1 MTAEEEKNVGQE
13 PVSTEGEDVTLKK
26 DGGVLKVI
34 KKEGSG
40 TETPMTGDKVFVHY
54 TGELLD
60 GTVFDSSRDRND
72 KFSFELG
79 KGQVI
84 QAWDIAVATMK
95 IGEVCQITC
104 KPEYAY
110 GASGS
115 PPKIPPNATL
125 IFEIE
130 LFDFKGE
137 DLTDDENGGIIRRI
151 RKKGES
157 YAKPNEGS
165 LVEIHLEGKCN
176 GKVFDDRDVTFELG
190 DCESFDIPHGIETV
204 VKQMER
210 GEESLV
216 LLKSKYGFRS
226 EGNAKLGIPPNAD
239 LQYEVT
245 LKSFEKAKESWEMST
260 EEKLEQGSIVKEKGT
275 QYFKEGKYKQAVVQY
290 KKIVQWLEHE
300 TGLLG
305 DEDSKAKALR
315 LAAHLNL
322 AACYL
327 KMKEFVLAGESCD
340 KALEL
345 DSNSEKALFRHGEA
359 MLGVN
364 EVEQARADFQKVLQ
378 LYPSNKA
385 ARTQIAVCQKKLKEQ
400 HEKDKK
406 IYGNMFQKFAERD
419 AKLEALKP
427 KVGSKVEEE
436 KKESQITDRGDD
448 HTTEVD
454 SNEDPMQITE
464 QNGLND

>member
-1 MTAEEEKNVGQE
+1 MTAEEEKKMGQE
-13 PVSTEGEDVTLKK
+13 PVPTEGEDITPKK
-26 DGGVLKVI
+26 DGGVIKVI
-34 KKEGSG
+34 KKEGNG

-54 TGELLD
+54 TGNLLD

-95 IGEVCQITC
+95 IGEICQITC

-110 GASGS
+110 GTAGS
-115 PPKIPPNATL
+115 PPNIPPSATL

-137 DLTDDENGGIIRRI
+137 DLTDAADGGIIRRI

-165 LVEIHLEGKCN
+165 VVEIHLEGKYN
-176 GKVFDDRDVTFELG
+176 GKVFDNRDVMFEVG
-190 DCESFDIPHGIETV
+190 DCESFDIPRGIETA
-204 VKQMER
+204 VKQMEK

-216 LLKSKYGFRS
+216 LLKSKYGFHS
-226 EGNAKLGIPPNAD
+226 EGNTKLGIPPDAD
-239 LQYEVT
+239 LRYEIT
-245 LKSFEKAKESWEMST
+245 LKSFEKAKEPWEMSA
-260 EEKLEQGSIVKEKGT
+260 EEKLEQGTFVKEKGT
-275 QYFKEGKYKQAVVQY
+275 QHFKEGKYKQAVVQY

-300 TGLLG
+300 AGLLG
-305 DEDSKAKALR
+305 DEESKAKALR

-327 KMKEFVLAGESCD
+327 KMKEFILAYENCD

-345 DSNSEKALFRHGEA
+345 DSNSEKGLFRHGEA

-364 EVEQARADFQKVLQ
+364 EFEQARTDFQKVLQ
-378 LYPSNKA
+378 LYPNNKA
-385 ARTQIAVCQKKLKEQ
+385 AKTQIAVCQKKLKEQ
-400 HEKDKK
+400 HEKDRK

-419 AKLEALKP
+419 AKLEALKT
-427 KVGSKVEEE
+427 KVDSKVEDD
-436 KKESQITDRGDD
+436 KKEPQITNSEDG
-448 HTTEVD
+448 HTTQVD
-454 SNEDPMQITE
+454 SKEEPMQINE

>member
-216 LLKSKYGFRS
+216 LLKSKYCAHIS
-226 EGNAKLGIPPNAD
+226 I
-239 LQYEVT
+239 LQ
-245 LKSFEKAKESWEMST
+245 AKESWEMST

-340 KALEL
+340 KVITIFYLVL
-345 DSNSEKALFRHGEA
+345 SSSE
-359 MLGVN
+359 
-364 EVEQARADFQKVLQ
+364 Q
-378 LYPSNKA
+378 
-385 ARTQIAVCQKKLKEQ
+385 
-400 HEKDKK
+400 
-406 IYGNMFQKFAERD
+406 
-419 AKLEALKP
+419 
-427 KVGSKVEEE
+427 
-436 KKESQITDRGDD
+436 
-448 HTTEVD
+448 
-454 SNEDPMQITE
+454 
-464 QNGLND
+464 